1 MYRLIYVSSAADTLT
16 ADDLQA
22 IVATAQRNNAAREI
36 TGVLLFNGLNF
47 LQVLEGPRRQV
58 EQLYTQITMDRR
70 HVSVGKVLD
79 EAMEERL
86 FSKWPMAHRLEKTK
100 HLPGAVASADL
111 SDVLDREMPA
121 NVKRV
126 INNFV
131 SLKGL

>member
-86 FSKWPMAHRLEKTK
+86 FSKWPMAHRLEETK